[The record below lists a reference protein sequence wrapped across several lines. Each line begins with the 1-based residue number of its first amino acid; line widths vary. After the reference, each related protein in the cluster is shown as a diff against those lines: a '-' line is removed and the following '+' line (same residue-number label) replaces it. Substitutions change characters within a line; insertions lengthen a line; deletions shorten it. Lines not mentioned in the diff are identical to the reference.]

1 MTSMNT
7 DFVLDWLAG
16 LDESEQQQIVSD
28 LNTHGRISDHSGTG
42 LSSTIVE
49 AWKDHHT
56 DYLRERGYKGGDL
69 VVTTHTTQD
78 GTEYILQ
85 TQP

>member
-7 DFVLDWLAG
+7 DAVYDWLSNLDKEVLD
-16 LDESEQQQIVSD
+16 EIVSD
-28 LNTHGRISDHSGTG
+28 LNSNKSVSDHSGRG
-42 LSSTIVE
+42 LSSTIIE
-49 AWKDHHT
+49 GWKDHHT

-69 VVTTHTTQD
+69 VVITHTTED

-85 TQP
+85 SQP